1 MNWPTEVQQCASS
14 VIPVHALSEE
24 EKQEILTQIN
34 WMFLNR
40 VSPASIQKTAHA
52 WARKKQI
59 VDFRPDVEN
68 GLVVV
73 GFAGGG
79 GSCEGIKQAL
89 GFEPH
94 IAMNHNPVAMAMH
107 AVNHPRTLHYPEDI
121 FSVDPVISTGGLPV
135 LLGWFSPDCRHFS
148 KAKGGTPVLKEIRG
162 LAWVVLRWALA
173 VRPRFLMMENVEEFR
188 TWGPLVADKKGNLF
202 PDPERAGET
211 FRAFVGMLGGGVAP
225 DCPALAEACEFLKID
240 IDSDDAKR
248 LVAGLGYNVDHKELR
263 ACDYGAPTIRKR
275 LFLVGRC
282 DGEPVAWPE
291 PSHGAPDSAAV
302 LAGQIKPWRTAA
314 ECIDWSIPTRSIFGR
329 KKDLADNT
337 LRRIVKGMQRFV
349 IDNPDPYIVQ
359 IGQTGFGGDGRQ
371 YSTEQPLTTVTSKA
385 EHLLIEPYVVKSNH
399 TSNKTKY
406 DCFRGQSG
414 KLPLQTITQ
423 THGFG
428 IAAPVV
434 VRQFG
439 NSTGQPVETPVGTV
453 MPGGGGKTQI
463 AAAVLVGTGGNEG
476 QMRPKSVTA
485 PYQTITSVSRVNAVS
500 AVLVGAGGPKYS
512 GKPRA
517 ADVPMITLPA
527 TSHTALASATLIQM
541 GYGERQGQA
550 PRALD
555 LEKPLG
561 TVVAGGIKHAVV
573 AANLVKHYGGN
584 YSGAGMGVDEPLHTI
599 TQVDHHALCTS
610 HLVHLRGTCK
620 DGKPMTVPVP
630 TITASGNHAGHVQA
644 FIAKYYGTATAV
656 DVAKPLHA
664 VTTKD
669 RMAVTEACCEYEPLT
684 DEQRYGAWWCARL
697 MEKFSDDPDDSHLF
711 PAERPQYIRV
721 GDYIVVDICMRM
733 LEPRELYR
741 AQGFPDSYII
751 DKDIDNTRWPKSEQ
765 VARCGNAVPPP
776 FAEALVRANMPELCQ
791 WRIAA

>member
-1 MNWPTEVQQCASS
+1 MSIWPTEVTQCASS
-14 VIPVHALSEE
+14 VIPVHALN
-24 EKQEILTQIN
+24 QADQHEILSRMNQ
-34 WMFLNR
+34 MFLNR
-40 VSPASIQKTAHA
+40 VSPQEIQKTAHA

-121 FSVDPVISTGGLPV
+121 FSVDPLISTGGLPV

-148 KAKGGTPVLKEIRG
+148 KAKGGTPVKKEIRG

-173 VRPRFLMMENVEEFR
+173 VRPKYLMMENVEEFR
-188 TWGPLVADKKGNLF
+188 TWGPLLADKHGHWY
-202 PDPERAGET
+202 PDPARTGET
-211 FRAFVGMLGGGVAP
+211 FRAFVGMLSNGVAV

-248 LVAGLGYNVDHKELR
+248 LVTGLGYNVDHKELR

-302 LAGQIKPWRTAA
+302 LDGQIKPWRTAA

-385 EHLLIEPYVVKSNH
+385 EHLLIEPHVVKCNH
-399 TSNKTKY
+399 TSNRTKY

-414 KLPLQTITQ
+414 RLPLQTVTQ
-423 THGFG
+423 TLGFAV
-428 IAAPVV
+428 AAPVV

-439 NSTGQPVETPVGTV
+439 ASTAQRADAPVGTV
-453 MPGGGGKTQI
+453 MPGGGGKTQ
-463 AAAVLVGTGGNEG
+463 
-476 QMRPKSVTA
+476 
-485 PYQTITSVSRVNAVS
+485 
-500 AVLVGAGGPKYS
+500 
-512 GKPRA
+512 
-517 ADVPMITLPA
+517 
-527 TSHTALASATLIQM
+527 LASATLIQM
-541 GYGERQGQA
+541 GYGERVGQA
-550 PRALD
+550 PRVLD

-561 TVVAGGIKHAVV
+561 TVVAGGIKHALV

-584 YSGAGMGVDEPLHTI
+584 YTGAGLGVDEPLHTI
-599 TQVDHHALCTS
+599 TQVDHHTLCTS
-610 HLVHLRGTCK
+610 HLVQLYGTCK
-620 DGKPMTVPVP
+620 HGRKTTEPAPTV
-630 TITASGNHAGHVQA
+630 TSQGQHTGHVQA
-644 FIAKYYGTATAV
+644 FLQKYYGNEKDGIDV
-656 DVAKPLHA
+656 DAPMHTVPTH
-664 VTTKD
+664 D
-669 RMAVTEACCEYEPLT
+669 RFGLVEARCEVEPLT
-684 DEQRYGAWWCARL
+684 DELRYSAWWCARL
-697 MEKFSDDPDDSHLF
+697 MEDFSDEPDDSHLF
-711 PAERPQYIRV
+711 PVERPQYIRV
-721 GDYIVVDICMRM
+721 GDYVVVDICMRM
-733 LEPRELYR
+733 LEPRELYN
-741 AQGFPDSYII
+741 ANGFPRSYII
-751 DKDIDNTRWPKSEQ
+751 DKDIDGTKWPKSEQ

-776 FAEALVRANMPELCQ
+776 FAEALVRANMPDFCIWEM
-791 WRIAA
+791 AA

>member
-1 MNWPTEVQQCASS
+1 MSVWPTEVTQCASS
-14 VIPVHALSEE
+14 VIPVHALN
-24 EKQEILTQIN
+24 QADQHEILSRMNQ
-34 WMFLNR
+34 MFLNR
-40 VSPASIQKTAHA
+40 VSPQEIQKTAHA

-121 FSVDPVISTGGLPV
+121 FSVDPLISTGGLPV

-148 KAKGGTPVLKEIRG
+148 KAKGGTPVKKEIRG

-173 VRPRFLMMENVEEFR
+173 VRPKYLMMENVEEFR
-188 TWGPLVADKKGNLF
+188 TWGPLLADKHGHWY
-202 PDPERAGET
+202 PDPARTGET
-211 FRAFVGMLGGGVAP
+211 FRAFVGMLSNGVAA

-248 LVAGLGYNVDHKELR
+248 LVTGLGYNVDHKELR

-302 LAGQIKPWRTAA
+302 LAGHIKPWRTAA

-371 YSTEQPLTTVTSKA
+371 FSTEQPLTTVTSKA
-385 EHLLIEPYVVKSNH
+385 EHLLIEPHVVKCNH
-399 TSNKTKY
+399 TSNRTKY

-414 KLPLQTITQ
+414 RLPLQTVTQ
-423 THGFG
+423 THGFAV
-428 IAAPVV
+428 AAPVV

-439 NSTGQPVETPVGTV
+439 ASTAQRADAPVGTV
-453 MPGGGGKTQI
+453 MPGGGGKTQ
-463 AAAVLVGTGGNEG
+463 
-476 QMRPKSVTA
+476 
-485 PYQTITSVSRVNAVS
+485 
-500 AVLVGAGGPKYS
+500 
-512 GKPRA
+512 
-517 ADVPMITLPA
+517 
-527 TSHTALASATLIQM
+527 LASATLIQM
-541 GYGERQGQA
+541 GYGER
-550 PRALD
+550 RVLD

-561 TVVAGGIKHAVV
+561 TVVAGGIKHSLV

-584 YSGAGMGVDEPLHTI
+584 YTGAGLGVDEPLHTI
-599 TQVDHHALCTS
+599 TQVDHHTLCTS
-610 HLVHLRGTCK
+610 HLVQLYGTCK
-620 DGKPMTVPVP
+620 DGRKITEPAPTV
-630 TITASGNHAGHVQA
+630 TSQGQHTGHVQA
-644 FIAKYYGTATAV
+644 FLQKYYGNEKDGIDV
-656 DVAKPLHA
+656 DGPMHTVPTH
-664 VTTKD
+664 D
-669 RMAVTEACCEYEPLT
+669 RFGLVEARCEVEPLT
-684 DEQRYGAWWCARL
+684 DELRYSAWWCARL
-697 MEKFSDDPDDSHLF
+697 MEDFNDEPDDSHLF
-711 PAERPQYIRV
+711 PVERPQYIRV
-721 GDYIVVDICMRM
+721 GDYVVVDICMRM
-733 LEPRELYR
+733 LEPRELYN
-741 AQGFPDSYII
+741 ANGFPRSYII
-751 DKDIDNTRWPKSEQ
+751 DKDIDGTKWPKSEQ

-776 FAEALVRANMPELCQ
+776 FAEALVRANMPDFC
-791 WRIAA
+791 I

>member
-1 MNWPTEVQQCASS
+1 MSIWPTEVTQCASS
-14 VIPVHALSEE
+14 VIPVHALN
-24 EKQEILTQIN
+24 QADQHEILSRMNQ
-34 WMFLNR
+34 MFLNR
-40 VSPASIQKTAHA
+40 VSPQEIQKTAHA

-121 FSVDPVISTGGLPV
+121 FSVDPLISTGGLPV

-148 KAKGGTPVLKEIRG
+148 KAKGGTPVKKEIRG

-173 VRPRFLMMENVEEFR
+173 VRPKYLMMENVEEFR
-188 TWGPLVADKKGNLF
+188 TWGPLLADKHGHWY
-202 PDPERAGET
+202 PDPARTGET
-211 FRAFVGMLGGGVAP
+211 FRAFVGMLSNGVAA

-248 LVAGLGYNVDHKELR
+248 LVTGLGYNVDHKELR

-302 LAGQIKPWRTAA
+302 LAGHIKPWRTAA

-385 EHLLIEPYVVKSNH
+385 EHLLIEPHVVKCNH
-399 TSNKTKY
+399 TSNRTKY
-406 DCFRGQSG
+406 DCFRGQPG
-414 KLPLQTITQ
+414 RLPLQTVTQ
-423 THGFG
+423 THGFAV
-428 IAAPVV
+428 AAPVV

-439 NSTGQPVETPVGTV
+439 ASTAQRADAPVGTV
-453 MPGGGGKTQI
+453 MPGGGGKTQ
-463 AAAVLVGTGGNEG
+463 
-476 QMRPKSVTA
+476 
-485 PYQTITSVSRVNAVS
+485 
-500 AVLVGAGGPKYS
+500 
-512 GKPRA
+512 
-517 ADVPMITLPA
+517 
-527 TSHTALASATLIQM
+527 LASATLIQM
-541 GYGERQGQA
+541 GYGERVGQA
-550 PRALD
+550 PRVLD

-561 TVVAGGIKHAVV
+561 TVVAGGIKHALV

-584 YSGAGMGVDEPLHTI
+584 YTGAGLGVDEPLHTI
-599 TQVDHHALCTS
+599 TQVDHHSVCTS
-610 HLVHLRGTCK
+610 HLVQLYGTCK
-620 DGKPMTVPVP
+620 DGRKITEPAPTV
-630 TITASGNHAGHVQA
+630 TSQGQHTGHVQA
-644 FIAKYYGTATAV
+644 FLQKYYGNEKDGIDV
-656 DVAKPLHA
+656 DAPMHTVPTH
-664 VTTKD
+664 D
-669 RMAVTEACCEYEPLT
+669 RFGLVEARCEVEPLT
-684 DEQRYGAWWCARL
+684 DELRYSAWWCARL
-697 MEKFSDDPDDSHLF
+697 MEDFSDEPDDSHLF
-711 PAERPQYIRV
+711 PVERPQHIRV
-721 GDYIVVDICMRM
+721 GDYVVVDICMRM
-733 LEPRELYR
+733 LEPRELYN
-741 AQGFPDSYII
+741 ANGFPRSYII
-751 DKDIDNTRWPKSEQ
+751 DKDIDGTKWPKSEQ

-776 FAEALVRANMPELCQ
+776 FAEALVRANMPDFCIWEM
-791 WRIAA
+791 AA

>member
-1 MNWPTEVQQCASS
+1 MIWPTEVTQCASS
-14 VIPVHALSEE
+14 VIPVHTLNQAD
-24 EKQEILTQIN
+24 QHEILSRMNQ
-34 WMFLNR
+34 MFLNR
-40 VSPASIQKTAHA
+40 VSPQEIQKTAHA

-121 FSVDPVISTGGLPV
+121 FSVDPLISTGGLPV

-148 KAKGGTPVLKEIRG
+148 KAKGGTPVKKEIRG

-173 VRPRFLMMENVEEFR
+173 VQPKYLMMENVEEFR
-188 TWGPLVADKKGNLF
+188 TWGPLLADKHGHWY
-202 PDPERAGET
+202 PDPARTGET
-211 FRAFVGMLGGGVAP
+211 FRAFVGMLSNGVAA

-248 LVAGLGYNVDHKELR
+248 LVTGLGYNVDHKELR

-385 EHLLIEPYVVKSNH
+385 EHLLIEPHVVKCNH
-399 TSNKTKY
+399 TSNRSKY

-414 KLPLQTITQ
+414 RLPLQTVTQ
-423 THGFG
+423 THGFAV
-428 IAAPVV
+428 AAPVV

-439 NSTGQPVETPVGTV
+439 ASTAQRADAPVGTV
-453 MPGGGGKTQI
+453 MPGGGGKTQ
-463 AAAVLVGTGGNEG
+463 
-476 QMRPKSVTA
+476 
-485 PYQTITSVSRVNAVS
+485 
-500 AVLVGAGGPKYS
+500 
-512 GKPRA
+512 
-517 ADVPMITLPA
+517 
-527 TSHTALASATLIQM
+527 LASATLIQM
-541 GYGERQGQA
+541 GYGERVGQA
-550 PRALD
+550 PRVLD

-561 TVVAGGIKHAVV
+561 TVVAGGIKHALV

-584 YSGAGMGVDEPLHTI
+584 YTGAGLGVDEPLYTI
-599 TQVDHHALCTS
+599 TQVDHHTLCTS
-610 HLVHLRGTCK
+610 HLVQLYGTCK
-620 DGKPMTVPVP
+620 HGRKTTEPAPTV
-630 TITASGNHAGHVQA
+630 TSQGQHTGHVQA
-644 FIAKYYGTATAV
+644 FLQKYYGNEKDGIDV
-656 DVAKPLHA
+656 DGPMHTVPTH
-664 VTTKD
+664 D
-669 RMAVTEACCEYEPLT
+669 RFGLVEARCEVEPLT
-684 DEQRYGAWWCARL
+684 DELRYSAWWCARL
-697 MEKFSDDPDDSHLF
+697 MEDFSDEPDDSHLF
-711 PAERPQYIRV
+711 PVERPQYIRV
-721 GDYIVVDICMRM
+721 GDYVVVDICMRM
-733 LEPRELYR
+733 LEPRELYN
-741 AQGFPDSYII
+741 ANGFPRSYII
-751 DKDIDNTRWPKSEQ
+751 DKDIDGTKWPKSEQ

-776 FAEALVRANMPELCQ
+776 FAEALVRANMPDFCIWEM
-791 WRIAA
+791 AA

>member
-1 MNWPTEVQQCASS
+1 MSIWPTEVTQCASS
-14 VIPVHALSEE
+14 VIPVHALN
-24 EKQEILTQIN
+24 QADQHEILSRMNQ
-34 WMFLNR
+34 MFLNR
-40 VSPASIQKTAHA
+40 VSPQEIQKSAHA

-59 VDFRPDVEN
+59 VDFRPDVDK

-121 FSVDPVISTGGLPV
+121 FSVDPLISTGGLPV

-148 KAKGGTPVLKEIRG
+148 KAKGGTPVKKEIRG

-173 VRPRFLMMENVEEFR
+173 VRPKYLMMENVEEFR
-188 TWGPLVADKKGNLF
+188 TWGPLLADKHGHWY
-202 PDPERAGET
+202 PDPARTGET
-211 FRAFVGMLGGGVAP
+211 FRAFVGMLSSGVAA

-248 LVAGLGYNVDHKELR
+248 LITGLGYNVDHKELR

-302 LAGQIKPWRTAA
+302 LAGHIKPWRTAA

-385 EHLLIEPYVVKSNH
+385 EHLLIEPHVVKCNH
-399 TSNKTKY
+399 TSNRSKY

-414 KLPLQTITQ
+414 RLPLHTVTQ
-423 THGFG
+423 THGFAV
-428 IAAPVV
+428 AAPVV

-439 NSTGQPVETPVGTV
+439 ASTAQRADAPVGTV
-453 MPGGGGKTQI
+453 MPGGGGKTQ
-463 AAAVLVGTGGNEG
+463 
-476 QMRPKSVTA
+476 
-485 PYQTITSVSRVNAVS
+485 
-500 AVLVGAGGPKYS
+500 
-512 GKPRA
+512 
-517 ADVPMITLPA
+517 
-527 TSHTALASATLIQM
+527 LASATLIQM
-541 GYGERQGQA
+541 GYGERVGQA
-550 PRALD
+550 PRVLD

-561 TVVAGGIKHAVV
+561 TVVAGGIKHALV

-584 YSGAGMGVDEPLHTI
+584 YTGAGLGVDEPLHTI
-599 TQVDHHALCTS
+599 TQVDHHTLCTS
-610 HLVHLRGTCK
+610 HLVQLYGTCK
-620 DGKPMTVPVP
+620 HGRKTTEPAPTV
-630 TITASGNHAGHVQA
+630 TSQGQHTGHVQA
-644 FIAKYYGTATAV
+644 FLQKYYGNEKDGIDV
-656 DVAKPLHA
+656 DAPMHTVPTH
-664 VTTKD
+664 D
-669 RMAVTEACCEYEPLT
+669 RFGLVEARCEVEPLT
-684 DEQRYGAWWCARL
+684 EELRYSAWWCARL
-697 MEKFSDDPDDSHLF
+697 MEDFSDEPDDSHLF

-721 GDYIVVDICMRM
+721 GDYVVVDICMRM
-733 LEPRELYR
+733 LEPRELYN
-741 AQGFPDSYII
+741 ANGFPRSYII
-751 DKDIDNTRWPKSEQ
+751 DKDIDGTKWPKSEQ

-776 FAEALVRANMPELCQ
+776 FAEALVRANMPDFCIWEM
-791 WRIAA
+791 AA

>member
-1 MNWPTEVQQCASS
+1 MIWPTEVTQCASS
-14 VIPVHALSEE
+14 VIPVHALN
-24 EKQEILTQIN
+24 QADQHEILSRMNQ
-34 WMFLNR
+34 MFLNR
-40 VSPASIQKTAHA
+40 VSPHEIQKTAHA

-59 VDFRPDVEN
+59 VEFRPDVEN

-121 FSVDPVISTGGLPV
+121 FSVDPLISTGGLPV

-148 KAKGGTPVLKEIRG
+148 RAKGGTPVKKEIRG

-173 VRPRFLMMENVEEFR
+173 VRPKYLMMENVEEFR
-188 TWGPLVADKKGNLF
+188 TWGPLLADKHGHWY
-202 PDPERAGET
+202 PDPVRTGET
-211 FRAFVGMLGGGVAP
+211 FRAFVGMLSSGVAA

-248 LVAGLGYNVDHKELR
+248 LVRGLGYNVDHKELR

-302 LAGQIKPWRTAA
+302 LAGHIKPWRTAA

-337 LRRIVKGMQRFV
+337 LRRIVKGMKRFV

-385 EHLLIEPYVVKSNH
+385 EHLLIEPHVVKCNH
-399 TSNKTKY
+399 TSNRTKY

-414 KLPLQTITQ
+414 RLPLQTVTQ
-423 THGFG
+423 THGFAV
-428 IAAPVV
+428 AAPVV

-439 NSTGQPVETPVGTV
+439 ASTAQRADAPVGTI
-453 MPGGGGKTQI
+453 MPGGGGKTQL
-463 AAAVLVGTGGNEG
+463 A
-476 QMRPKSVTA
+476 
-485 PYQTITSVSRVNAVS
+485 S

-512 GKPRA
+512 GKPRGV
-517 ADVPMITLPA
+517 DVPMITLPA
-527 TSHTALASATLIQM
+527 TSHTALASVHLLRF
-541 GYGERQGQA
+541 RQGSKGQGVLSPFNTITTGA
-550 PRALD
+550 ATGRPAT
-555 LEKPLG
+555 G
-561 TVVAGGIKHAVV
+561 VQHAVV
-573 AANLVKHYGGN
+573 AAHLVKHYGGN
-584 YSGAGMGVDEPLHTI
+584 YTGAGLGVDEPLHTV
-599 TQVDHHALCTS
+599 TQVDHHTLCTS
-610 HLVHLRGTCK
+610 HLVQLYGTCK
-620 DGKPMTVPVP
+620 DGRKITEPAPTV
-630 TITASGNHAGHVQA
+630 TSQGQHTGHVQA
-644 FIAKYYGTATAV
+644 FLQKYYGNEKDGIDV
-656 DVAKPLHA
+656 DAPMHTVPTH
-664 VTTKD
+664 D
-669 RMAVTEACCEYEPLT
+669 RFGLVEARCEVEPLT
-684 DEQRYGAWWCARL
+684 DELRYSAWWCARL
-697 MEKFSDDPDDSHLF
+697 MEDFSDEPDDSHLF

-733 LEPRELYR
+733 LEPRELYN
-741 AQGFPDSYII
+741 ANGFPRSYII
-751 DKDIDNTRWPKSEQ
+751 DKDIDGTKWPKSEQ

-776 FAEALVRANMPELCQ
+776 FAEALVRANMPDFCIWEM
-791 WRIAA
+791 AA

>member
-1 MNWPTEVQQCASS
+1 MDDGVYRLWDFLAVSDYSSGDRMSIWPTEVTQCASS
-14 VIPVHALSEE
+14 VIPVHALN
-24 EKQEILTQIN
+24 QADQHEILSRMNQ
-34 WMFLNR
+34 MFLNR
-40 VSPASIQKTAHA
+40 VSPQEIQKTAHA

-121 FSVDPVISTGGLPV
+121 FSVDPLISTGGLPV

-148 KAKGGTPVLKEIRG
+148 KAKGGTPVKKEIRG

-173 VRPRFLMMENVEEFR
+173 VRPKYLMMENVEEFR
-188 TWGPLVADKKGNLF
+188 TWGPLLADKHGHWY
-202 PDPERAGET
+202 PDPARTGET
-211 FRAFVGMLGGGVAP
+211 FRAFVGMLSNGVAV

-248 LVAGLGYNVDHKELR
+248 LVTGLGYNVDHKELR

-302 LAGQIKPWRTAA
+302 LDGQIKPWRTAA

-385 EHLLIEPYVVKSNH
+385 EHLLIEPHVVKCNH
-399 TSNKTKY
+399 TSNRTKY

-414 KLPLQTITQ
+414 RLPLQTVTQ
-423 THGFG
+423 TLGFAV
-428 IAAPVV
+428 AAPVV

-439 NSTGQPVETPVGTV
+439 ASTAQRADAPVGTV
-453 MPGGGGKTQI
+453 MPGGGGKTQ
-463 AAAVLVGTGGNEG
+463 
-476 QMRPKSVTA
+476 
-485 PYQTITSVSRVNAVS
+485 
-500 AVLVGAGGPKYS
+500 
-512 GKPRA
+512 
-517 ADVPMITLPA
+517 
-527 TSHTALASATLIQM
+527 LASATLIQM
-541 GYGERQGQA
+541 GYGERVGQA
-550 PRALD
+550 PRVLD

-561 TVVAGGIKHAVV
+561 TVVAGGIKHALV

-584 YSGAGMGVDEPLHTI
+584 YTGAGLGVDEPLHTI
-599 TQVDHHALCTS
+599 TQVDHHTLCTS
-610 HLVHLRGTCK
+610 HLVQLYGTCK
-620 DGKPMTVPVP
+620 HGRKTTEPAPTV
-630 TITASGNHAGHVQA
+630 TSQGQHTGHVQA
-644 FIAKYYGTATAV
+644 FLQKYYGNEKDGIDV
-656 DVAKPLHA
+656 DAPMHTVPTH
-664 VTTKD
+664 D
-669 RMAVTEACCEYEPLT
+669 RFGLVEARCEVEPLT
-684 DEQRYGAWWCARL
+684 DELRYSAWWCARL
-697 MEKFSDDPDDSHLF
+697 MEDFSDEPDDSHLF
-711 PAERPQYIRV
+711 PVERPQYIRV
-721 GDYIVVDICMRM
+721 GDYVVVDICMRM
-733 LEPRELYR
+733 LEPRELYN
-741 AQGFPDSYII
+741 ANGFPRSYII
-751 DKDIDNTRWPKSEQ
+751 DKDIDGTKWPKSEQ

-776 FAEALVRANMPELCQ
+776 FAEALVRANMPDFCIWEM
-791 WRIAA
+791 AA

>member
-1 MNWPTEVQQCASS
+1 MSIWPTEVTQCASS
-14 VIPVHALSEE
+14 VIPVHALNHAD
-24 EKQEILTQIN
+24 QHEILSRMNQ
-34 WMFLNR
+34 MFLNR
-40 VSPASIQKTAHA
+40 VSPQEIQKTAHT

-121 FSVDPVISTGGLPV
+121 FSVDPLISTGGLPV

-148 KAKGGTPVLKEIRG
+148 KAKGGTPVKKEIRG

-173 VRPRFLMMENVEEFR
+173 VRPKYLMMENVEEFR
-188 TWGPLVADKKGNLF
+188 TWGPLLADKHGHWY
-202 PDPERAGET
+202 PDPARTGET
-211 FRAFVGMLGGGVAP
+211 FRAFVGMLSSGVAA

-314 ECIDWSIPTRSIFGR
+314 ECVDWSIPTRSIFGR

-385 EHLLIEPYVVKSNH
+385 EHLLIEPHVVKCNH
-399 TSNKTKY
+399 TSNRSKY

-414 KLPLQTITQ
+414 RLPLQTVTQ
-423 THGFG
+423 THGFAV
-428 IAAPVV
+428 AAPVV

-439 NSTGQPVETPVGTV
+439 ASTAQRADAPVGTV
-453 MPGGGGKTQI
+453 MPGGGGKTQ
-463 AAAVLVGTGGNEG
+463 
-476 QMRPKSVTA
+476 
-485 PYQTITSVSRVNAVS
+485 
-500 AVLVGAGGPKYS
+500 
-512 GKPRA
+512 
-517 ADVPMITLPA
+517 
-527 TSHTALASATLIQM
+527 LASATLIQM
-541 GYGERQGQA
+541 GYGERVGQA
-550 PRALD
+550 PRVLD

-561 TVVAGGIKHAVV
+561 TVVAGGIKHALV

-584 YSGAGMGVDEPLHTI
+584 YTGAGLGVDEPLHTI
-599 TQVDHHALCTS
+599 TQVDHHTLCTS
-610 HLVHLRGTCK
+610 HLVQLYGTCK
-620 DGKPMTVPVP
+620 DGRKITEPAPTV
-630 TITASGNHAGHVQA
+630 TSQGQHTGHVQA
-644 FIAKYYGTATAV
+644 FLQKYYGNEKDGIDV
-656 DVAKPLHA
+656 DAPMHTVPTH
-664 VTTKD
+664 D
-669 RMAVTEACCEYEPLT
+669 RFGLVEARCEVEPLT
-684 DEQRYGAWWCARL
+684 DELRYSAWWCARL
-697 MEKFSDDPDDSHLF
+697 MEDFSDEPDDSHLF

-721 GDYIVVDICMRM
+721 GDYVVVDICMRM
-733 LEPRELYR
+733 LEPRELYN
-741 AQGFPDSYII
+741 ANGFPRSYII
-751 DKDIDNTRWPKSEQ
+751 DKDIDGTKWPKSEQ

-776 FAEALVRANMPELCQ
+776 FAEALVRANMPDFCIWEM
-791 WRIAA
+791 AA